1 MTIERIQ
8 AGNFVDAGANLAEV
22 SLLPSLRFNSPSMTH
37 EQRAQLYAGLM
48 GALLGYMTADLGPDD
63 AETLFHGFND
73 AFDAA
78 REIKAKI
85 TMQQA
90 PTDGNAVH

>member
-1 MTIERIQ
+1 MSIERIQ
-8 AGNFVDAGANLAEV
+8 PGNFVEAGANLAEV
-22 SLLPSLRFNSPSMTH
+22 SLLPSLRFNSPGMTN

-85 TMQQA
+85 AMQQA
-90 PTDGNAVH
+90 TTDGNAVH